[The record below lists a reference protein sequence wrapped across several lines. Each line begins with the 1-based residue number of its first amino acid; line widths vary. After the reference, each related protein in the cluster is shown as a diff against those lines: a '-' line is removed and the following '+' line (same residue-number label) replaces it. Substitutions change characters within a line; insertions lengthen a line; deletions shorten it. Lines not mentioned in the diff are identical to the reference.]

1 MFPDNLTRAETRAR
15 AELVRT
21 HRYLIA
27 IDLSGRGVE
36 DPEKLFR
43 SDTTITFDATADG
56 DLHVDLIADH
66 IEAASLDGVDLD
78 PSSFADS
85 RLPLHVSPGP
95 HTVRVLAHCRY
106 SRTGEGLHRFVDP
119 ADKATYLYTQ
129 FEPANARRMFAG
141 FEQPDLKAE
150 FAISAIAPQDWTVVS
165 NGALLSV
172 EPIGDGNAR
181 FEFAATKPI
190 STYLTALVAGD
201 YHRVDRTLQTPSGEV
216 PAALYCRRS
225 LAEHLDAD
233 RIWDVTEAGF
243 GVFERHFAQPYPFG
257 KYDQVFVPEYNGGA
271 MENVGCV
278 TLRDEYVFRSR
289 ATPASYQVRDDTI
302 LHELS
307 HMWFGDLVT
316 MRWWD
321 DLWLK
326 ESFATW
332 ASNFALSQIADDP
345 DSAWA
350 SFTNGFKTWAYRQD
364 QLPST
369 HPIAADMV
377 DLEAVEQ
384 NFDGITYSK
393 GASVLV
399 QLVAFVGQDEFLAG
413 CRQYFERHAYGN
425 TALADLLAALHTA
438 SGRDLSGWSAQW
450 LETTGVNTLQPE
462 IELAADGTISS
473 FAVRQS
479 ATADHPTLRDH
490 RIAIGLYNTDPGVG
504 SVGSD
509 SGDGSVGE
517 RDRTLTRVGRIETD
531 VTGERTEV
539 PELVGLTQPEL
550 LLVNDDDLTYAKV
563 RLDPGSLQT
572 VVGRLASLE
581 SALARAVCWS
591 ATWDMCRDGELAAAD
606 YVELVL
612 STVAVESDPVAVR
625 TVLGQAASAARHYTA
640 PDRRAEVLL
649 RWQDG
654 VTALMDAAEPGSDLQ
669 LALVKAF
676 PNAAEDPRGADRLAG
691 WLDGVGVP
699 TGVEID
705 LELRWS
711 AVLNLA
717 RLGRL
722 DEAAIDAEADR
733 DNTVTGAEQA
743 AAAKAARPTAEA
755 KAEAWRL
762 AAEADDVPNGTQRA
776 ITLAFWQRGQHD
788 VLAPYVEKYLTAAG
802 EISRGEGDWS
812 TKGYALRENLLRY
825 LFPVP
830 EQLAPFIERLD
841 TWLAETELVDSVR
854 RPLVEGRDNAARAL
868 RCQRVVTRC
877 SAAR

>member
-15 AELVRT
+15 AELVGT
-21 HRYLIA
+21 HRYRIEV
-27 IDLSGRGVE
+27 DLSGRAVE
-36 DPEKLFR
+36 DPERLFR
-43 SDTTITFDATADG
+43 SDTTLTFDARAAG

-66 IEAASLDGVDLD
+66 VEAASLDGIDLD
-78 PSSFADS
+78 PATFADS
-85 RLPLHVSPGP
+85 RLPLTVTPGP
-95 HTVRVLAHCRY
+95 HTVRVVAHCRY

-129 FEPANARRMFAG
+129 FEPADARRVFAN

-150 FAISAIAPQDWTVVS
+150 FTIGVVAPEDWTVVS
-165 NGALLSV
+165 NGALLQV
-172 EPIGDGNAR
+172 EPLGDGNAR
-181 FEFAATKPI
+181 FSFAETKPI

-201 YHRVDRTLQTPSGEV
+201 YHRTDRTLHTPSGEV

-332 ASNFALSQIADDP
+332 ASNFALSQIVEDP
-345 DSAWA
+345 DAAWA

-384 NFDGITYSK
+384 NFDGITYAK

-399 QLVAFVGQDEFLAG
+399 QLVAYVGQEDFLAG
-413 CRQYFERHAYGN
+413 CRQYFQRHAYGN
-425 TALADLLAALHTA
+425 TALTDLLSALHSA
-438 SGRDLSGWSAQW
+438 SGRDLSDWSAQW

-462 IELAADGTISS
+462 ITVDDEGTITS
-473 FAVRQS
+473 FAVLQS
-479 ATADHPTLRDH
+479 AAPEHPTLRQH
-490 RIAIGLYNTDPGVG
+490 RIALGLYGTDPDDGAD
-504 SVGSD
+504 SD
-509 SGDGSVGE
+509 G
-517 RDRTLTRVGRIETD
+517 RLRRVARVEID
-531 VTGERTEV
+531 VAGERTEV
-539 PELVGLTQPEL
+539 TELVGLHRPPL
-550 LLVNDDDLTYAKV
+550 LLVNDDDLSYAKV
-563 RLDPGSLQT
+563 RLDPVSLAT
-572 VVGRLASLE
+572 VVARLADVD
-581 SALARAVCWS
+581 SALARAVCW
-591 ATWDMCRDGELAAAD
+591 AAAWDMCRDGEMAAAQ

-612 STVAVESDPVAVR
+612 SAVAVESDPVAVR
-625 TVLGQAASAARHYTA
+625 TVLGQAASAARHYT
-640 PDRRAEVLL
+640 PLEQRAEVLV

-654 VTALMDAAEPGSDLQ
+654 VTDLMDAADPGSDLQ

-676 PNAAEDPRGADRLAG
+676 PNAAEDARGADRLAG
-691 WLDGVGVP
+691 WLAGDGVPG
-699 TGVEID
+699 GVEID
-705 LELRWS
+705 PELRWS
-711 AVLNLA
+711 AVVNLA

-722 DEAAIDAEADR
+722 DEAAIDTEADR

-776 ITLAFWQRGQHD
+776 VTLAFWQRGQD
-788 VLAPYVEKYLTAAG
+788 EVLAPYVEKYLAAAG
-802 EISRGEGDWS
+802 EISRGEGGWS
-812 TKGYALRENLLRY
+812 TRGFALRENLLRFG
-825 LFPVP
+825 FPVP
-830 EQLAPFIERLD
+830 EQLGPFIERLD
-841 TWLAETELVDSVR
+841 AWLTDRTLVDSVR
-854 RPLVEGRDNAARAL
+854 RPVVEGRDNAARSL
-868 RCQRVVTRC
+868 RCQQ
-877 SAAR
+877 AG

>member
-1 MFPDNLTRAETRAR
+1 MFPDNLTRAEARTR
-15 AELVRT
+15 AELIRT
-21 HRYLIA
+21 HRYLIE

-36 DPEKLFR
+36 DPERLFR
-43 SDTTITFDATADG
+43 SDTTISFDATAAG
-56 DLHVDLIADH
+56 DLHLDLIADH
-66 IEAASLDGVDLD
+66 VEAVSLDGVDLD
-78 PSSFADS
+78 PASFADS
-85 RLPLHVSPGP
+85 RFPLTVTEGP

-129 FEPANARRMFAG
+129 FEPADARRMFAN

-172 EPIGDGNAR
+172 DSLGDGNAR
-181 FEFAATKPI
+181 FGFAETKPI

-201 YHRVDRTLQTPSGEV
+201 YARVDRTLRTPSGEV

-225 LAEHLDAD
+225 LADHLDAD
-233 RIWDVTEAGF
+233 RIWDVTESGF

-332 ASNFALSQIADDP
+332 ASNFALSQIVDDP
-345 DSAWA
+345 ETAWA

-399 QLVAFVGQDEFLAG
+399 QLVAFVGQEEFLAG
-413 CRQYFERHAYGN
+413 CRQYFQRHAYGN
-425 TALADLLAALHTA
+425 TSLADLLAALHAA
-438 SGRDLSGWSAQW
+438 SGRDLSDWSAQW

-462 IELAADGTISS
+462 IELDDTGTITS
-473 FAVRQS
+473 FAVRQT
-479 ATADHPTLRDH
+479 AAADHPTLRAH
-490 RIAIGLYNTDPGVG
+490 RIAVGLYNTAPADAADGVRQG
-504 SVGSD
+504 
-509 SGDGSVGE
+509 
-517 RDRTLTRVGRIETD
+517 TLSRVGRFETD
-531 VTGERTEV
+531 IAGELTEI
-539 PELVGLTQPEL
+539 PELVGLKQPDL

-563 RLDPGSLQT
+563 RLDPASLRT
-572 VVGRLASLE
+572 VVTRLASLE

-625 TVLGQAASAARHYTA
+625 TVLGQAASAARHYTP

-654 VTALMDAAEPGSDLQ
+654 VAELMDAAEPGSDLQ

-676 PNAAEDPRGADRLAG
+676 PNAAEDSRGADRLAG
-691 WLDGVGVP
+691 WLAGDGVP

-705 LELRWS
+705 HELRWS
-711 AVLNLA
+711 SVLNLA

-762 AAEADDVPNGTQRA
+762 AAEADDMPNGTQRA
-776 ITLAFWQRGQHD
+776 ITLAFWQRGQD
-788 VLAPYVEKYLTAAG
+788 AVLAPYIEKYLTAAG
-802 EISRGEGDWS
+802 EISRGEGDWP

-841 TWLAETELVDSVR
+841 AWLSDQELVDSVR
-854 RPLVEGRDNAARAL
+854 RPIVEGRDNAARSL
-868 RCQRVVTRC
+868 RCQQ
-877 SAAR
+877 AG

>member
-1 MFPDNLTRAETRAR
+1 MFPDNLTRAEARAR

-21 HRYLIA
+21 HTYAIE
-27 IDLSGRGVE
+27 IDLSGRHVE
-36 DPEKLFR
+36 DPERQFR
-43 SDTTITFDATADG
+43 SDTTITFDAVSDG
-56 DLHVDLIADH
+56 DLHVDLIADRVD
-66 IEAASLDGVDLD
+66 AASLDGVEID
-78 PSSFADS
+78 PATFADS
-85 RLPLHVSPGP
+85 RLPLHVTAGA
-95 HTVRVLAHCRY
+95 HTVRVLARCRY
-106 SRTGEGLHRFVDP
+106 SRTGEGLHRFIDP
-119 ADKATYLYTQ
+119 ADKCAYLYTQ
-129 FEPANARRMFAG
+129 FEPADARRVFAN

-150 FAISAIAPQDWTVVS
+150 FTISVIGPEDWTVVS
-165 NGALLSV
+165 NGVLEETVAL
-172 EPIGDGNAR
+172 GDGTAR
-181 FEFAATKPI
+181 FSFGPTKPI

-201 YHRVDRTLQTPSGEV
+201 YHRADRSLSAPSGEV
-216 PAALYCRRS
+216 PAALYCRQS
-225 LAEHLDAD
+225 LADHLDVE
-233 RIWDVTEAGF
+233 RISEVTERGF
-243 GVFERHFAQPYPFG
+243 AVFERGFAQPYPFG

-332 ASNFALSQIADDP
+332 ASNFASSQIADDP
-345 DSAWA
+345 ALAWA
-350 SFTNGFKTWAYRQD
+350 SFTNGYKTWAYRQD

-399 QLVAFVGQDEFLAG
+399 QLVAFVGQEEFLAG
-413 CRQYFERHAYGN
+413 CRQYFQRHAYGN
-425 TALADLLAALHTA
+425 TSLADLLASLHAA
-438 SGRDLSGWSAQW
+438 SGRDLSDWSAQW

-462 IELAADGTISS
+462 ITVDGDNTITS
-473 FAVRQS
+473 FAVRQ
-479 ATADHPTLRDH
+479 TAAAEHPTLRRH
-490 RIAIGLYNTDPGVG
+490 RIAIGLYA
-504 SVGSD
+504 
-509 SGDGSVGE
+509 
-517 RDRTLTRVGRIETD
+517 DRQGRLSRVGRIETD
-531 VTGERTEV
+531 VAGERTEV
-539 PELVGLTQPEL
+539 PELVGLKQPEL

-563 RLDPGSLQT
+563 RLDPRSLAT
-572 VVGRLASLE
+572 VVARLADVE

-591 ATWDMCRDGELAAAD
+591 AAWDMCRDGELAAVD

-612 STVAVESDPVAVR
+612 ATVAVESDPVAVR
-625 TVLGQAASAARHYTA
+625 TVLGQAASAARHYTPPA
-640 PDRRAEVLL
+640 QRRSVLV

-654 VTALMDAAEPGSDLQ
+654 ITALLDRAEAGSDLQ
-669 LALVKAF
+669 LSLAKAF
-676 PNAAEDPRGADRLAG
+676 PNAAEDDRGADRLTG
-691 WLDGVGVP
+691 WLDGTGVP
-699 TGVEID
+699 AGVEID
-705 LELRWS
+705 PELRWA

-722 DEAAIDAEADR
+722 DDDAIDREADR
-733 DNTVTGAEQA
+733 DKTVTGAEQA

-762 AAEADDVPNGTQRA
+762 ATAADDVPNGTQRA
-776 ITLAFWQRGQHD
+776 ITLGFWQRGQD
-788 VLAPYVEKYLTAAG
+788 EVLAPYVERYLSVAA
-802 EISRGEGDWS
+802 EISRGAGDWA
-812 TKGYALRENLLRY
+812 TKGYALRENVLRY

-830 EQLAPFIERLD
+830 EALESFIARLD
-841 TWLAETELVDSVR
+841 AWLAATPLVDSVR
-854 RPLVEGRDNAARAL
+854 RPIIEGRDNAARAL
-868 RCQRVVTRC
+868 HC
-877 SAAR
+877 SASPHALSTTP

>member
-15 AELVRT
+15 AELVAT
-21 HRYLIA
+21 HSYRIEV
-27 IDLSGRGVE
+27 DLSGRAVE
-36 DPEKLFR
+36 DPERLFR
-43 SDTTITFDATADG
+43 SDTTLTFEARAAG

-66 IEAASLDGVDLD
+66 VEAASLDGVELD
-78 PSSFADS
+78 PATFADS
-85 RLPLHVSPGP
+85 RLPLTVTPGP

-129 FEPANARRMFAG
+129 FEPADARRVFAT

-150 FAISAIAPQDWTVVS
+150 FTIGVIAPEDWTVVS
-165 NGALLSV
+165 NGALLEV
-172 EPIGDGNAR
+172 EALGDGNAR
-181 FEFAATKPI
+181 FSFAETKPI

-201 YHRVDRTLQTPSGEV
+201 YHRVDRTLATPSGEV

-233 RIWDVTEAGF
+233 RIWDVTESGF

-332 ASNFALSQIADDP
+332 ASNFALSQIVDDP
-345 DSAWA
+345 DAAWA

-384 NFDGITYSK
+384 NFDGITYAK

-399 QLVAFVGQDEFLAG
+399 QLVAYVGQDDFLAG
-413 CRQYFERHAYGN
+413 CRQYFQRHAYGN
-425 TALADLLAALHTA
+425 TDLSDLLAALHAA
-438 SGRDLSGWSAQW
+438 SGRDLSDWSAQW

-462 IELAADGTISS
+462 ITVDDEGVITS
-473 FAVRQS
+473 FAVRQ
-479 ATADHPTLRDH
+479 TAAAEHPTLRQH
-490 RIAIGLYNTDPGVG
+490 RIAIGLYGTAT
-504 SVGSD
+504 
-509 SGDGSVGE
+509 GDGDA
-517 RDRTLTRVGRIETD
+517 DRLHRVGRIETD
-531 VTGERTEV
+531 VAGERTEV
-539 PELVGLTQPEL
+539 PELVGLTQPPL
-550 LLVNDDDLTYAKV
+550 LLVNDDDLSYAKV
-563 RLDPGSLQT
+563 RLDPRSLAT
-572 VVGRLASLE
+572 AVARLGE
-581 SALARAVCWS
+581 IDSALARAVCWS
-591 ATWDMCRDGELAAAD
+591 ATWDMCRDAELPAAQ
-606 YVELVL
+606 YVDLVL
-612 STVAVESDPVAVR
+612 SAVAVESDPVAVR
-625 TVLGQAASAARHYTA
+625 TVLGQAASAARHYT
-640 PDRRAEVLL
+640 PTTERAEVLR

-654 VTALMDAAEPGSDLQ
+654 VAALMDAADPGSDLQ

-676 PNAAEDPRGADRLAG
+676 PNAAEDTRGADRLAG
-691 WLDGVGVP
+691 WLTGDGVP
-699 TGVEID
+699 AGVEID
-705 LELRWS
+705 PELRWS
-711 AVLNLA
+711 TVVNLA

-733 DNTVTGAEQA
+733 DHTVTGAEQA

-762 AAEADDVPNGTQRA
+762 ATEADDVPNGTQRA
-776 ITLAFWQRGQHD
+776 VTLAFWQRGQD
-788 VLAPYVEKYLTAAG
+788 EVLAPYVEKYLTAAG
-802 EISRGEGDWS
+802 QISRGEGGWP
-812 TKGYALRENLLRY
+812 TRGYALRENLLRFG
-825 LFPVP
+825 FPVP

-841 TWLAETELVDSVR
+841 TFLADPTLVDSVR
-854 RPLVEGRDNAARAL
+854 RPILEGRDNAARSL
-868 RCQRVVTRC
+868 RCQG
-877 SAAR
+877 

>member
-1 MFPDNLTRAETRAR
+1 M
-15 AELVRT
+15 
-21 HRYLIA
+21 
-27 IDLSGRGVE
+27 
-36 DPEKLFR
+36 
-43 SDTTITFDATADG
+43 
-56 DLHVDLIADH
+56 
-66 IEAASLDGVDLD
+66 DLD
-78 PSSFADS
+78 PASFADS
-85 RLPLHVSPGP
+85 RLPLTCPRGP

-129 FEPANARRMFAG
+129 FEPADARRMFAS

-172 EPIGDGNAR
+172 EPLGDGNAR
-181 FEFAATKPI
+181 FEFAETKPI

-201 YHRVDRTLQTPSGEV
+201 YAPGR
-216 PAALYCRRS
+216 PAPCRPRAARCRRPS
-225 LAEHLDAD
+225 TVAGRWPSTWTPTGSSD
-233 RIWDVTEAGF
+233 ITESASASSSGTS
-243 GVFERHFAQPYPFG
+243 RSRTRSASTTRCSCPSTTAARWRTSAASP
-257 KYDQVFVPEYNGGA
+257 
-271 MENVGCV
+271 
-278 TLRDEYVFRSR
+278 LRDEYVFRSR

-332 ASNFALSQIADDP
+332 ASNFALSQIVDDP
-345 DSAWA
+345 ESAWA

-399 QLVAFVGQDEFLAG
+399 QLVAFVGQEEFLAG
-413 CRQYFERHAYGN
+413 VPPVLRAARVRQHRARRPAGRPAHRLRPRPVGLVGAVAGDHRREHPAARDRAGRRRHA
-425 TALADLLAALHTA
+425 
-438 SGRDLSGWSAQW
+438 SA
-450 LETTGVNTLQPE
+450 
-462 IELAADGTISS
+462 S

-479 ATADHPTLRDH
+479 RPPRTTRRCGTTGSPSACTTRPGRSPADPDAR
-490 RIAIGLYNTDPGVG
+490 
-504 SVGSD
+504 
-509 SGDGSVGE
+509 
-517 RDRTLTRVGRIETD
+517 RVGRDRDRHRPEPS
-531 VTGERTEV
+531 GRTM
-539 PELVGLTQPEL
+539 PELVGLTQPDL

-563 RLDPGSLQT
+563 RLDPRSLQT
-572 VVGRLASLE
+572 VVGRLPSLE

-625 TVLGQAASAARHYTA
+625 TVLGQAASAARHYTP

-654 VTALMDAAEPGSDLQ
+654 VAELMDAAEPGSDLQ

-676 PNAAEDPRGADRLAG
+676 PNAAEDDAEPTGWPAG
-691 WLDGVGVP
+691 WPASASP

-711 AVLNLA
+711 SVLNLA

-776 ITLAFWQRGQHD
+776 ITLAFWQRGQD
-788 VLAPYVEKYLTAAG
+788 ARAG
-802 EISRGEGDWS
+802 
-812 TKGYALRENLLRY
+812 
-825 LFPVP
+825 
-830 EQLAPFIERLD
+830 
-841 TWLAETELVDSVR
+841 SVR
-854 RPLVEGRDNAARAL
+854 REVPDGGRGDLARRGRLVDEGVRACGRTCCATCSRSPSSWPRSSSGWTPGWPRTPWSTRSAGRSWRDAT
-868 RCQRVVTRC
+868 TRHAP
-877 SAAR
+877 SAASV

>member
-15 AELVRT
+15 AELIRT
-21 HRYLIA
+21 QAYAIE
-27 IDLSGRGVE
+27 IDLSGQHVE
-36 DPEKLFR
+36 DPERLFR
-43 SDTTITFDATADG
+43 SDTTITFDAEADG
-56 DLHVDLIADH
+56 DVHVDLIADH
-66 IEAASLDGVDLD
+66 VESASLDGIDLD
-78 PSSFADS
+78 PASFVDS
-85 RLPLHVSPGP
+85 RLPLRLAAGP
-95 HTVRVLAHCRY
+95 HTVRVIAHCRY
-106 SRTGEGLHRFVDP
+106 SRTCEGLHRFVDP
-119 ADKATYLYTQ
+119 ADKSTYLYTQ
-129 FEPANARRMFAG
+129 FEPADARRMFAS

-150 FAISAIAPQDWTVVS
+150 FALTTIAPEDWTVVS
-165 NGALLSV
+165 NGALVST
-172 EPIGDGNAR
+172 EPLGDGHAR
-181 FEFAATKPI
+181 FTFAATKPI

-201 YHRVDRTLQTPSGEV
+201 YHRAERVLRTPSGDL
-216 PAALYCRRS
+216 PAAIYCRES
-225 LAEHLDAD
+225 LADHLDAD
-233 RIWDVTEAGF
+233 RIFDVTERGF
-243 GVFERHFAQPYPFG
+243 GVFERSFAQPYPFG

-332 ASNFALSQIADDP
+332 ASNFALSQIVEDP
-345 DSAWA
+345 DTAWA

-399 QLVAFVGQDEFLAG
+399 QLVAYVGQEEFLSG
-413 CRQYFERHAYGN
+413 CRQYFQRHAYGN
-425 TALADLLAALHTA
+425 TALTDLLAALHAA
-438 SGRDLSGWSAQW
+438 SGRDLSDWSAQW

-462 IELAADGTISS
+462 LTIDDEGTITS

-479 ATADHPTLRDH
+479 TPPEHPTLRQH
-490 RIAIGLYNTDPGVG
+490 RIAIGLY
-504 SVGSD
+504 
-509 SGDGSVGE
+509 GDQGGRLVRAG
-517 RDRTLTRVGRIETD
+517 RVEIDIAGD
-531 VTGERTEV
+531 RTEV
-539 PELVGLTQPEL
+539 AELVGLKQPEL

-563 RLDPGSLQT
+563 RLDPRSLAT
-572 VVGRLASLE
+572 VVNRLADVD
-581 SALARAVCWS
+581 SALARAVCWT
-591 ATWDMCRDGELAAAD
+591 AAWDMCRDAELSAAD

-612 STVAVESDPVAVR
+612 ATVAVESDPVAVR
-625 TVLGQAASAARHYTA
+625 TVLGQAASAARHYT
-640 PDRRAEVLL
+640 PPTRRAEVLL

-654 VTALMDAAEPGSDLQ
+654 VTALMDQAEPGSDLQ
-669 LALVKAF
+669 LALAKAF
-676 PNAAEDPRGADRLAG
+676 PTAAEDARGADRLAG
-691 WLDGVGVP
+691 WLDGEAVP
-699 TGVEID
+699 DGVEID
-705 LELRWS
+705 PELRWS

-722 DEAAIDAEADR
+722 DSAAIDAESDR
-733 DNTVTGAEQA
+733 DRTVTGAEQA
-743 AAAKAARPTAEA
+743 AAAKAARPTADA

-762 AAEADDVPNGTQRA
+762 AVEADDVPNGTQRA
-776 ITLAFWQRGQHD
+776 ITLAFWQRGQD
-788 VLAPYVEKYLTAAG
+788 EILQPYVERFLATAE
-802 EISRGEGDWS
+802 EISRGEGDWA
-812 TKGYALRENLLRY
+812 TKGYALRENVLRY

-830 EQLAPFIERLD
+830 EQLAGFIERLD
-841 TWLAETELVDSVR
+841 DWLAGTDLVDSVR
-854 RPLVEGRDNAARAL
+854 RPIIEGRDNAARAL
-868 RCQRVVTRC
+868 RCQEKD
-877 SAAR
+877 